1 MKFPENF
8 LWGGATSAVQCEG
21 GYDKG
26 GRGLANVDLVPVG
39 QDRYAVGSGELPAND
54 FDPQAFYPTKSAIDL
69 YHNYKE
75 DIALLGEMG
84 FKVYRFSISW
94 TRIFPNGDEKE
105 PNQEG
110 LQFYKNIIKECGKY
124 GIEPLVTISHFEC
137 PMGLVEKFGG
147 WRDRRM
153 VEEYAKYAKTL
164 FEEFQGSVK
173 YWITFN
179 EINMVLHLPFV
190 AAGIRFDE
198 GENRNQ
204 VMITAVHHQL
214 VASALAT
221 KLAHEIDPDN
231 QIGCMM
237 AAGPH
242 YPETCKPQDYWKAL
256 EDDRE
261 NYMFIDVQSWGYYP
275 QYTLNWVAKRNA
287 EIPFNEGDREL
298 LRNHPVDFVSFSY
311 YSSHVSTSEENRT
324 DVTPG
329 NVFQSI
335 VNPHLK
341 SSEWGWQIDPL
352 GLRIT
357 LNLLSDRY
365 RKPLFIV
372 ENGLGAK
379 DRIED
384 NGKIQDDYRINYLQE
399 HILAMRDAVC
409 EDGIDLIGY
418 TTWGCIDLVSNT
430 SGEMEKRYGFVY
442 VDLDNEGAGT
452 RNRLKKDSFEWYKKV
467 IASNGE
473 CL

>member
-39 QDRYAVGSGELPAND
+39 QDRYAVGSGDLHAND

-69 YHNYKE
+69 YHNYEE

-221 KLAHEIDPDN
+221 KLAHEIPSSSRR
-231 QIGCMM
+231 GSGRSTRSTV
-237 AAGPH
+237 ASPR
-242 YPETCKPQDYWKAL
+242 PTPW
-256 EDDRE
+256 
-261 NYMFIDVQSWGYYP
+261 SWP
-275 QYTLNWVAKRNA
+275 T
-287 EIPFNEGDREL
+287 
-298 LRNHPVDFVSFSY
+298 
-311 YSSHVSTSEENRT
+311 STATACWTSWPP
-324 DVTPG
+324 TPG
-329 NVFQSI
+329 VGSPPATAI
-335 VNPHLK
+335 
-341 SSEWGWQIDPL
+341 
-352 GLRIT
+352 
-357 LNLLSDRY
+357 SDR
-365 RKPLFIV
+365 R
-372 ENGLGAK
+372 
-379 DRIED
+379 
-384 NGKIQDDYRINYLQE
+384 
-399 HILAMRDAVC
+399 
-409 EDGIDLIGY
+409 
-418 TTWGCIDLVSNT
+418 S
-430 SGEMEKRYGFVY
+430 
-442 VDLDNEGAGT
+442 
-452 RNRLKKDSFEWYKKV
+452 
-467 IASNGE
+467 
-473 CL
+473 